1 MVFSVIVDLND
12 RNGCQTASFTIG
24 TDTMPTRSW
33 DILVTQY
40 ACGSED
46 VAGPPGCLQYFTG
59 VKGNIMSYNFPTA
72 DVTATSMSNCQN
84 SITPFHTNLI

>member
-24 TDTMPTRSW
+24 TGAMPTRSW

-72 DVTATSMSNCQN
+72 DVTATSMSNYQN
-84 SITPFHTNLI
+84 STTPFHTNLI